1 MNLRKDETLNR
12 LVEMGFNVAQFVS
25 YMPFLTAHQTYSAVK
40 GFERNYAFKNIME
53 AATELLRRSSD
64 GSVNIRSFKPED
76 PRSKEFILGLTNA
89 EDVVANV
96 KRIIDEG
103 LFVIINETVDP
114 CDSGVSGVIHGNI
127 IEFSPDDTP
136 RCVEKPGVAGFP
148 FMIGMNVLTKVYG
161 RSTDYMYIFDIVKRF
176 PDSRIE
182 FSVHPKPRGW
192 LNKSVLFWEFDQD
205 DRVEHSA
212 TIGSWPNRFSRILGD
227 KTYGLIVADTIGCKV
242 PETTA
247 FSRRIAPFTFGTK
260 NIKSYEKW
268 LRTAPMVQ
276 QPGLFTTTR
285 GWVDP
290 YALMQ
295 KEDPEGDKIAAIL
308 SQEGIDPVFSGALIT
323 TSDMETVI
331 EGCSGS
337 GIDFMV
343 GETKSSELPEY
354 VRNLVMKEYKRI
366 KNIIGPVR
374 FEWVF
379 DGDQVWIVQMHK
391 GQSVSSGDVFVPGEA
406 RNWVTFKA
414 EDGLPALREL
424 VSNLPEDTGIRV
436 EGQVGMTSHL
446 ADLLRRSGKPS
457 IRV

>member
-1 MNLRKDETLNR
+1 MNLRKDEALNR

-136 RCVEKPGVAGFP
+136 RCVEKPGVASFP

-212 TIGSWPNRFSRILGD
+212 KIGSWPNRFSRILGD

-242 PETTA
+242 PETTV

-308 SQEGIDPVFSGALIT
+308 SQEGVDPVFSGALIT

-354 VRNLVMKEYKRI
+354 VINRVMKEYNRI

-406 RNWVTFKA
+406 SNWVTFKA

-424 VSNLPEDTGIRV
+424 VSNLPEDTGIRID
-436 EGQVGMTSHL
+436 GQVGMTSHL

-457 IRV
+457 IRI